1 MDNSYTLIIFVLV
14 LLCITVLGQYKS
26 YETFSGSKKFNW
38 GRCKEPKEWVEKKC
52 KNTSKWMKGKKGNKG
67 RWSIQ
72 KRCPLKCGLPS
83 KGPSCPP
90 CKQNQTTCPPCD
102 DDTPVSVTP
111 IYPTLPP
118 LIPIKDTR
126 SLALVDDKHKQSAEF
141 IFDSEFG
148 TPTLDFNDTYNKVE
162 LHGDGTAQVCRK
174 NYNELCDGSTR
185 PCNTTKTDQHCVVL
199 DKTKRTYDFND
210 ERKDFKDDVSA
221 VKIIG
226 GNDETRVRLLSPK
239 YRKDKK
245 MPAELTVRNADK
257 LAWNDAISQMQFDD
271 DKYKLALWEKDK
283 WEGKKIDDVQ
293 SGRLPDMSRKGS
305 SFQFTDRT

>member
-14 LLCITVLGQYKS
+14 LLCITVLGQYKA
-26 YETFSGSKKFNW
+26 YETFSTSKKFNW
-38 GRCKEPKEWVEKKC
+38 KRCKAPKVWVEKKC
-52 KNTSKWMKGKKGNKG
+52 KNTSRWIKGKSGKKG
-67 RWSIQ
+67 RWFKQ
-72 KRCPLKCGLPS
+72 RKCVLK
-83 KGPSCPP
+83 
-90 CKQNQTTCPPCD
+90 CD
-102 DDTPVSVTP
+102 DDTPVNVTP

-118 LIPIKDTR
+118 LTPIEDTR
-126 SLALVDDKHKQSAEF
+126 SLALVDDKYKQSAEF

-185 PCNTTKTDQHCVVL
+185 PCKTTKTDQYCVVL

-210 ERKDFKDDVSA
+210 ERREFKDDVSA

-239 YRKDKK
+239 HRKDKK

-283 WEGKKIDDVQ
+283 WEGNKIDDVQ
-293 SGRLPDMSRKGS
+293 SGRLSDMSRKGS